1 MMDRLSW
8 FVVKH
13 RKQIIFFY
21 IILVALCLYGVFK
34 IHVNYDIFSYLPNSL
49 NSVKGY
55 RILMDKFALGSTVQV
70 LLPTTDLKKVD
81 EFIEKAEKIEG
92 VKKVDFVTTFIDKTQ
107 PIEFADKRVVENY
120 IKKGSSLIRI
130 SFDESPSSPKTEQA
144 FKKLF
149 KICKNCG
156 ALIAGTVATNTDM
169 KSEIQSSLIKFGLSA
184 VVLVAI
190 VLLLS
195 LPSFIIPITFLFT
208 IGTSAIINIGLSYYL
223 GQELSYFTRV
233 IAVPLQ
239 FAVTMDYALFLYHR
253 FEELKRE
260 FDDETAMAK
269 AISLTFKAVSSAS
282 FTTIAG
288 FLALTLM
295 QLGYGKNMGMVLA
308 RGVLISLIAIVT
320 VLPSV
325 VLQVRKLIEKL
336 SHRIF
341 IPDFSRLG
349 EFSARHALTITII
362 GIVIFLS
369 SYYMYQKVE
378 LDFNFKEGIPK
389 NAPSQKAL
397 DVISKKFGTKSSVYL
412 IYESSNSK
420 KISRKL
426 EEIKKLDD
434 VDTVFSYA
442 ELADP
447 LIPDF
452 FIPDEVKEQFFKDGL
467 TYAVINLKVETTD
480 PKIPEILKEI
490 RKIVSDSGNVYLSG
504 ESPMLE
510 DMKSIV
516 KKDIPKI
523 NLYST
528 LAILLIIMVAF
539 RSISIPLILIAT
551 IETAILLNQGLY
563 YLFDQK
569 LIFIGAL
576 AIGAIQLGST
586 VDYAILLTTRFEEEL
601 RNGRKRRDAI
611 ILAVKES
618 TISIATSAGTMFG
631 ATIGMYLFGTI
642 GTIRELGFLI
652 SRGAVISFLAVTL
665 LLPAYLYVFQPLIEK
680 TSFRWPKEVK

>member
-1 MMDRLSW
+1 MDKFSW

-13 RKQIIFFY
+13 RKQIILFY
-21 IILVALCLYGVFK
+21 IILVVSCLYGLFK

-55 RILMDKFALGSTVQV
+55 RILVDKFGLGSTVQV
-70 LLPTTDLKKVD
+70 LIPTTDIKKVE
-81 EFIEKAEKIEG
+81 EFIDKAKKIDG
-92 VKKVDFVTTFIDKTQ
+92 IKKVDFVTTFIDETQ
-107 PIEFADKRVVENY
+107 PFEFADKRIVENY
-120 IKKGSSLIRI
+120 IKNGSSLIRI
-130 SFDESPSSPKTEQA
+130 SFEESASSPKTEKA
-144 FKKLF
+144 YKKLF
-149 KICKNCG
+149 KICEDYG
-156 ALIAGTVATNTDM
+156 ALIAGTVASNADM
-169 KSEIQSSLIKFGLSA
+169 KSEIQSSLVKFGISA
-184 VVLVAI
+184 VVFVAI

-195 LPSFIIPITFLFT
+195 LPSFIVPLTFLFT
-208 IGTSAIINIGLSYYL
+208 IGTSAIINLGLSYYL

-260 FDDETAMAK
+260 FNDETAMAK

-288 FLALTLM
+288 FLALTMM
-295 QLGYGKNMGMVLA
+295 QLGYGKNMGLVLA
-308 RGVLISLIAIVT
+308 RGVFISLIAIVT
-320 VLPSV
+320 ILPSII
-325 VLQVRKLIEKL
+325 LEVRSLIEKL
-336 SHRIF
+336 SHKIF
-341 IPDFSRLG
+341 IPDFSKLG
-349 EFSARHALTITII
+349 EFSARHAITLTLF
-362 GIVIFLS
+362 GILVFVS

-378 LDFNFKEGIPK
+378 LDFNFKAGIPK
-389 NAPSQKAL
+389 NSPSQKAIEA
-397 DVISKKFGTKSSVYL
+397 ISKKFGTKSSVYL
-412 IYESSNSK
+412 IYETSNSK
-420 KISRKL
+420 EVNKKL

-452 FIPDEVKEQFFKDGL
+452 FIPDELKNQFFKDGL
-467 TYAVINLKVETTD
+467 TYAVINLKVEATNPKT
-480 PKIPEILKEI
+480 PKILESIK
-490 RKIVSDSGNVYLSG
+490 KIVGKNGDVYLSG
-504 ESPMLE
+504 ESAMLE

-523 NLYST
+523 NFYST
-528 LAILLIIMVAF
+528 LAILTIIMIAF
-539 RSISIPLILIAT
+539 RSIPIPLILILT
-551 IETAILLNQGLY
+551 IETAILFNQGLY
-563 YLFDQK
+563 YLFNQK

-586 VDYAILLTTRFEEEL
+586 VDYAILLTSRFEEEL
-601 RNGRKRRDAI
+601 RNGKKRRDAI

-631 ATIGMYLFGTI
+631 ATIGMYIFGTI
-642 GTIRELGFLI
+642 GTIRELGLLI
-652 SRGAVISFLAVTL
+652 SRGAIISFLAVTL
-665 LLPAYLYVFQPLIEK
+665 LLPAFLYLLQPVIEK
-680 TSFRWPKEVK
+680 TSFKWPKEVK